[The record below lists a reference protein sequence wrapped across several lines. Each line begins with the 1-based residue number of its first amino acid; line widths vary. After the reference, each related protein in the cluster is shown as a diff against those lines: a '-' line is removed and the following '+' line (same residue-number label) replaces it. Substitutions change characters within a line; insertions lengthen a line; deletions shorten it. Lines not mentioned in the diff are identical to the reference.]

1 MVIHD
6 LHVVGV
12 IIFPVETDP
21 PLIVDPDAV
30 LALSASRKR
39 LESISRKKDRVRLSY
54 WYLEGAA
61 WCRRLLACER
71 EM

>member
-54 WYLEGAA
+54 
-61 WCRRLLACER
+61 
-71 EM
+71 